1 MQPSNDDDPGDYRA
15 RAEACRVKAERA
27 ADHKEEA
34 DKWRE
39 IAAMW
44 DGLAD
49 RFEERSPA
57 VAAAAQPDVIEG
69 EALASPAEPEAPAR
83 PEAPKQPPAREA
95 DGKPQRSP
103 RRFRRAA
110 VLAACVLPI
119 LAVAALWPR
128 ADRPAAE
135 RKDVEIVAAPSDD
148 AKRRVPAPE
157 GAPPAE
163 VAAPAVRPSYGFRA
177 A

>member
-1 MQPSNDDDPGDYRA
+1 MRPSNDEPGDYRA
-15 RAEACRVKAERA
+15 RADACRAKAERA

-34 DKWRE
+34 DNWRE

-83 PEAPKQPPAREA
+83 PEAPKQPPARQTE
-95 DGKPQRSP
+95 GKPEPSP
-103 RRFRRAA
+103 RRLRRAA
-110 VLAACVLPI
+110 ALAACVLPI
-119 LAVAALWPR
+119 
-128 ADRPAAE
+128 
-135 RKDVEIVAAPSDD
+135 
-148 AKRRVPAPE
+148 
-157 GAPPAE
+157 
-163 VAAPAVRPSYGFRA
+163 
-177 A
+177 

>member
-15 RAEACRVKAERA
+15 RADACRAKAERA

-57 VAAAAQPDVIEG
+57 VSATAQPDG
-69 EALASPAEPEAPAR
+69 DR
-83 PEAPKQPPAREA
+83 GR
-95 DGKPQRSP
+95 GP
-103 RRFRRAA
+103 RIAGRA
-110 VLAACVLPI
+110 
-119 LAVAALWPR
+119 
-128 ADRPAAE
+128 
-135 RKDVEIVAAPSDD
+135 
-148 AKRRVPAPE
+148 
-157 GAPPAE
+157 
-163 VAAPAVRPSYGFRA
+163 
-177 A
+177 

>member
-1 MQPSNDDDPGDYRA
+1 MQPSNDDPGDYRA

-57 VAAAAQPDVIEG
+57 GSATAQPDVIDG
-69 EALASPAEPEAPAR
+69 EAPAWPGGMGWMAR
-83 PEAPKQPPAREA
+83 PRPPRSSLRRRQGRKHRSSRRRRRRLARA
-95 DGKPQRSP
+95 GSRNA
-103 RRFRRAA
+103 RRAGCA
-110 VLAACVLPI
+110 
-119 LAVAALWPR
+119 
-128 ADRPAAE
+128 
-135 RKDVEIVAAPSDD
+135 
-148 AKRRVPAPE
+148 
-157 GAPPAE
+157 
-163 VAAPAVRPSYGFRA
+163 
-177 A
+177 

>member
-1 MQPSNDDDPGDYRA
+1 MQPSNDDEPGDYRA

-57 VAAAAQPDVIEG
+57 VAATAQPDVIEG
-69 EALASPAEPEAPAR
+69 AALASQVEPEAPAR
-83 PEAPKQPPAREA
+83 PETPKQPPPARQA
-95 DGKPQRSP
+95 DGRPEPTP
-103 RRFRRAA
+103 RRLRRAA
-110 VLAACVLPI
+110 VL
-119 LAVAALWPR
+119 
-128 ADRPAAE
+128 
-135 RKDVEIVAAPSDD
+135 
-148 AKRRVPAPE
+148 
-157 GAPPAE
+157 
-163 VAAPAVRPSYGFRA
+163 
-177 A
+177 

>member
-1 MQPSNDDDPGDYRA
+1 MQPSNNDDPGDYRA

-34 DKWRE
+34 DEWRE

-57 VAAAAQPDVIEG
+57 GSATAQPDVIEG
-69 EALASPAEPEAPAR
+69 EALASPVEPEAPAG
-83 PEAPKQPPAREA
+83 PEAPKQPPARQA
-95 DGKPQRSP
+95 DGKPEPSP
-103 RRFRRAA
+103 RRLRRAA

-128 ADRPAAE
+128 TDRPATE
-135 RKDVEIVAAPSDD
+135 RK
-148 AKRRVPAPE
+148 
-157 GAPPAE
+157 G
-163 VAAPAVRPSYGFRA
+163 
-177 A
+177 